1 MADSPKVIVLLLVF
15 FLLRLLPGDVCE
27 VRLAGSGLYVDD
39 EMINE
44 CRDELG
50 INDPLS
56 KQFVDFVGGYFTG
69 DLGNSMWTGEPVLN
83 AYGLL
88 FQGALGS
95 TFALKETLTRSI
107 PLIFTGLAAAL
118 AFRARLWN
126 IGAEGQ
132 LYLGAMAAVAI
143 GSGALDVPGIVLVPL
158 IIILGAA
165 AGAAGMAVPTLL
177 KTRFG
182 ADEVVTT
189 LLLNFVILIFLQMML
204 EGPLKDPM
212 GLGWPQSPPI
222 LDQGMLP
229 PLMERM
235 RVHSGLVIAL
245 VCAAFAQFMLARSV
259 WGFRLR
265 AVGENAAAARHA
277 GIRVNR
283 TLFSV
288 AIVSG
293 GLAGLAG
300 VGEVAGLKGYLTADL
315 SPGFGYTGIVVAML
329 AGLSPMGVV
338 ISALF
343 IASVFVGADSMS
355 RAMGVSSYL
364 ADLVVSTSL
373 LCVLIGGFFARYR
386 FVRVGSK
393 EGRA

>member
-1 MADSPKVIVLLLVF
+1 MIRIEPREAPSRALTLGVPILSAVIA
-15 FLLRLLPGDVCE
+15 
-27 VRLAGSGLYVDD
+27 LALAA
-39 EMINE
+39 I
-44 CRDELG
+44 
-50 INDPLS
+50 PLA
-56 KQFVDFVGGYFTG
+56 FAGANIAT
-69 DLGNSMWTGEPVLN
+69 
-83 AYGLL
+83 AYGEM
-88 FQGALGS
+88 FKGVFGS
-95 TFALKETLTRSI
+95 MFAFSEMLTRAT

-118 AFRARLWN
+118 AFRAKLWN

-143 GSGALDVPGIVLVPL
+143 GTGALDVPGFVLLPL
-158 IIILGAA
+158 IIILGCAG
-165 AGAAGMAVPTLL
+165 GAAGMAVPAYL

-212 GLGWPQSPPI
+212 GLGWPQSSPI

-229 PLMERM
+229 PLMDRM
-235 RVHSGLVIAL
+235 RLHSGLIIAL
-245 VCAAFAQFMLARSV
+245 VAAVVAQFMLARSV

-293 GLAGLAG
+293 ALAGMAG
-300 VGEVAGLKGYLTADL
+300 VSEVAGLKGYLTADL

-329 AGLSPMGVV
+329 AGLNPLGVV
-338 ISALF
+338 ISAVF

-364 ADLVVSTSL
+364 ADLVVAMSL
-373 LCVLIGGFFARYR
+373 LCVLVGGFVARYR
-386 FVRVGSK
+386 ITRVKPAGAES
-393 EGRA
+393 

>member
-1 MADSPKVIVLLLVF
+1 MMRIEPRTAPSRALTLGIPILSALVALLLAAI
-15 FLLRLLPGDVCE
+15 P
-27 VRLAGSGLYVDD
+27 LAFAGADIIAAYR
-39 EMINE
+39 EMI
-44 CRDELG
+44 LG
-50 INDPLS
+50 VFGS
-56 KQFVDFVGGYFTG
+56 VFAFTE
-69 DLGNSMWTGEPVLN
+69 M
-83 AYGLL
+83 
-88 FQGALGS
+88 
-95 TFALKETLTRSI
+95 LTRAT

-132 LYLGAMAAVAI
+132 LYLGAMAAVAV
-143 GSGALDVPGIVLVPL
+143 GAGAIETTAILLIPMIVLA
-158 IIILGAA
+158 GSA
-165 AGAAGMAVPTLL
+165 AGAAGMVVPTVL

-189 LLLNFVILIFLQMML
+189 LLLNFIILIFLQYML

-212 GLGWPQSPPI
+212 GLGWPQSSPI
-222 LDQGMLP
+222 LDEGMLP
-229 PLMERM
+229 PLMDRM
-235 RVHSGLVIAL
+235 RVHSGLIIAL
-245 VCAAFAQFMLARSV
+245 VCAVVAQFMLARSV

-283 TLFSV
+283 TLISV
-288 AIVSG
+288 AAVSG
-293 GLAGLAG
+293 ALAGMAG
-300 VGEVAGLKGYLTADL
+300 VSEVAGLKGYLTADL

-329 AGLSPMGVV
+329 AGLSPFGVV

-364 ADLVVSTSL
+364 ADLVVSMSL
-373 LCVLIGGFFARYR
+373 LCVLIGGFFSR
-386 FVRVGSK
+386 FRILRSK
-393 EGRA
+393 PTVEERA

>member
-1 MADSPKVIVLLLVF
+1 MIRIEPRHAPSRYMTMGIPVVSAVLSLALAAIPLAFAGAHVPTAFLEMAKGVF
-15 FLLRLLPGDVCE
+15 
-27 VRLAGSGLYVDD
+27 GSVFAFT
-39 EMINE
+39 EM
-44 CRDELG
+44 
-50 INDPLS
+50 
-56 KQFVDFVGGYFTG
+56 
-69 DLGNSMWTGEPVLN
+69 
-83 AYGLL
+83 
-88 FQGALGS
+88 
-95 TFALKETLTRSI
+95 LTRAT

-143 GSGALDVPGIVLVPL
+143 GAGAIDAPAIVLLPL
-158 IIILGAA
+158 IIVLGAC
-165 AGAAGMAVPTLL
+165 AGAAGMVVPTVL

-189 LLLNFVILIFLQMML
+189 LLLNFIILIFLQYVL

-222 LDQGMLP
+222 VDEGTLP
-229 PLMERM
+229 KLMDRM
-235 RVHSGLVIAL
+235 RVHSGLIIAL
-245 VCAAFAQFMLARSV
+245 VCAAVAQFMLARSV
-259 WGFRLR
+259 WGFKLR
-265 AVGENAAAARHA
+265 AVGENAAAAKHA

-283 TLFSV
+283 SMMSV

-293 GLAGLAG
+293 ALAGLAG
-300 VGEVAGLKGYLTADL
+300 VSEVAGLKGYLTSDL

-329 AGLSPMGVV
+329 AGLSPLGVV
-338 ISALF
+338 MSALF

-373 LCVLIGGFFARYR
+373 LCVLIGGFFARFKITR
-386 FVRVGSK
+386 THQAAGAVS
-393 EGRA
+393 

>member
-1 MADSPKVIVLLLVF
+1 MIRIEPRGAGSRLYSLGLPVLSAVVALLLAAIP
-15 FLLRLLPGDVCE
+15 LA
-27 VRLAGSGLYVDD
+27 LAGAPIATAYA
-39 EMINE
+39 EMF
-44 CRDELG
+44 RG
-50 INDPLS
+50 VFGS
-56 KQFVDFVGGYFTG
+56 K
-69 DLGNSMWTGEPVLN
+69 
-83 AYGLL
+83 
-88 FQGALGS
+88 
-95 TFALKETLTRSI
+95 FAFSEMLTRAT
-107 PLIFTGLAAAL
+107 PLVFTGLAAAL

-143 GSGALDVPGIVLVPL
+143 GTGVVEAPAIILLPL
-158 IIILGAA
+158 IMLFGCA
-165 AGAAGMAVPTLL
+165 AGAAGMAVPAVL

-189 LLLNFVILIFLQMML
+189 LLLNFIILIFLQYML
-204 EGPLKDPM
+204 EGPMKDPM

-235 RVHSGLVIAL
+235 RVHSGLIIAL
-245 VCAAFAQFMLARSV
+245 VCAGVAQFMLARSV
-259 WGFRLR
+259 WGFKLR
-265 AVGENAAAARHA
+265 AVGENASAARHA

-283 TLFSV
+283 TMMSA

-293 GLAGLAG
+293 ALAGMAG
-300 VGEVAGLKGYLTADL
+300 VSEVAGLKGYLTSDL

-329 AGLSPMGVV
+329 AGLSPAGVV
-338 ISALF
+338 AAAVY

-355 RAMGVSSYL
+355 RALGVSSYL

-373 LCVLIGGFFARYR
+373 LCVLVGGFFARFR
-386 FVRVGSK
+386 FVRVTARQGDA
-393 EGRA
+393 R

>member
-1 MADSPKVIVLLLVF
+1 MIRIEPRSAPPRALTLGVPILSAVIALLLAAIPLWFAGANIATAYAEMFKGVF
-15 FLLRLLPGDVCE
+15 
-27 VRLAGSGLYVDD
+27 GSLFSFS
-39 EMINE
+39 EM
-44 CRDELG
+44 
-50 INDPLS
+50 
-56 KQFVDFVGGYFTG
+56 
-69 DLGNSMWTGEPVLN
+69 
-83 AYGLL
+83 
-88 FQGALGS
+88 
-95 TFALKETLTRSI
+95 LTRAT

-118 AFRARLWN
+118 AFRAKLWN

-143 GSGALDVPGIVLVPL
+143 GTGALDVPGYVLLPL
-158 IIILGAA
+158 IIILGCA
-165 AGAAGMAVPTLL
+165 AGAAGMAVPAYL

-212 GLGWPQSPPI
+212 GLGWPQSSPI

-235 RVHSGLVIAL
+235 RLHSGLIIAL
-245 VCAAFAQFMLARSV
+245 VAAVVAQFMLARSV

-293 GLAGLAG
+293 ALAGMAG
-300 VGEVAGLKGYLTADL
+300 VSEVAGLKGYLTADL

-329 AGLSPMGVV
+329 AGLSPVGVV

-364 ADLVVSTSL
+364 ADLVVAMSL
-373 LCVLIGGFFARYR
+373 LCVLVGGFAARFR
-386 FVRVGSK
+386 ITRVKPAQGATS
-393 EGRA
+393 